1 MNINKI
7 ATKGDLSAAIL
18 STNLPASVTIT
29 NSLGRVLA
37 VAAGGADID
46 RWVRP
51 GTDMTAV
58 IVAKLL
64 IYVIDIKD
72 GGLATITVLDRQV
85 N

>member
-7 ATKGDLSAAIL
+7 VTKGDLSAAIL
-18 STNLPASVTIT
+18 RTKLPASVTIT
-29 NSLGRVLA
+29 NSLDKILA